1 MNATIPYLMAS
12 IVSLGIFYAAFT
24 IFLRKEPLFRFNR
37 AYLLSALLLSIL
49 IPILTFFPEFY
60 STGKILVSGNG
71 ILGTITLSP
80 IVISSNASNIP
91 TIASLMAYLYFLG
104 LGIFVSRL
112 LIRLLHIYKLN
123 KNGTKTV
130 ENETNLLWSDL
141 DIPPFS
147 FLNTMYLPAN
157 LKDSS
162 NLDEIIRHESIHIKS
177 FHSFDILLAEVLQT
191 IFWFNPFIPLI
202 GKSLRETHEFEA
214 DKAVIGSGTD
224 PVAYTRILF
233 AQDKVALAV
242 VLGNNFNYS
251 LIKRRLTMFYKKNS
265 KFARMKAFLVL
276 PAAICLAM
284 AFAVSCQQATESIPP
299 PPPPPPPP
307 PTEVSSP
314 ADEIFTV
321 VEVMPQFPGGDE
333 GRTKFLM
340 NNLKYPAKAIEKG
353 IQGKV
358 FVSFI
363 VEKDG
368 SVGNVKLLRGIDESC
383 DAEAVRVVSAMP
395 KWLPGKQSGQPVRV
409 QFNMPI
415 SFKLSK

>member
-1 MNATIPYLMAS
+1 MNAILTYLLAS
-12 IVSLGIFYAAFT
+12 IVSLGIFYAAFV

-37 AYLLSALLLSIL
+37 IYLLSALLFSIL

-60 STGKILVSGNG
+60 SASKIMATGNSI
-71 ILGTITLSP
+71 IRTITLSP
-80 IVISSNASNIP
+80 IIISSSVSNIP
-91 TIASLMAYLYFLG
+91 RVENLLAYLYFVG

-112 LIRLLHIYKLN
+112 LIRLFTIYKLN
-123 KNGTKTV
+123 KNGAKTII
-130 ENETNLLWSDL
+130 NDKNLIWSFTY
-141 DIPPFS
+141 IPPFS
-147 FLNTMYLPAN
+147 FLNTMYLPVRLLDSPN
-157 LKDSS
+157 L
-162 NLDEIIRHESIHIKS
+162 NEIIRHESIHIES
-177 FHSFDILLAEVLQT
+177 FHSFDILLVEILQAV
-191 IFWFNPFIPLI
+191 FWFNPFIPLV

-214 DKAVIGSGTD
+214 DKAVISSGTD
-224 PVAYTRILF
+224 PVTYTGILF

-265 KFARMKAFLVL
+265 KFAQLKAILVL
-276 PAAICLAM
+276 PVAVCLAV
-284 AFAVSCQQATESIPP
+284 AFSVSCQQATESIPP

-307 PTEVSSP
+307 PTEVSVP
-314 ADEIFTV
+314 TDEVFTV
-321 VEVMPQFPGGDE
+321 VEEMPQFPGGDE
-333 GRTKFLM
+333 GRTNFLM

-358 FVSFI
+358 FVSFV

-368 SVGNVKLLRGIDESC
+368 SIGNVKLLRGIDESC
-383 DAEAVRVVSAMP
+383 DAEAVRVVSSMP
-395 KWLPGKQSGQPVRV
+395 KWQPGKQNGEAVRV